1 MGQEIEAL
9 AQYVATARWEDVRTA
24 VQHRTKLVLLDTLG
38 VILAGARCQDV
49 QALRERSACTT
60 AGTGATVLAPG
71 WPQTDPRVAA
81 MLNALAGR
89 AIEMSEGLRGLQSGV
104 HIVPAVLAVGEC
116 RKSTGRQMLEA
127 VLFGYE
133 VAGRLSKGFTPRAL
147 SHPNGQ
153 ISLLAA
159 VAATS
164 RLYGLDA
171 KGLSLA
177 MRIATTALMTPSY
190 TSTAAGGTAL
200 NLPTGMSGV
209 VAALAPEM
217 ALAGYCAQDDA
228 IEEALGKLVGEK
240 FEATDLTEGLGE
252 SWQILDGYFR
262 FYACCNPIYP
272 ALDSL
277 QDVLAVL
284 KPKPEDIE
292 RIDVETFAFATNMCR
307 QDPINYFASKYSFPH
322 AAATLIVRRGL
333 NFSKLDESSLNDPMI
348 SELRHKIYMTE
359 DPGMTALAP
368 RLKPARVKV
377 TLTDGR
383 QATAECDNCKRDSQR
398 TDPEP
403 QIREKFRELAGTI
416 LPSEGVHQIERA
428 VDCCEDWTGVDELL
442 VLLRRHAPN

>member
-1 MGQEIEAL
+1 AGSAAQATPSFAPFAPTRYGKFDKMGKEIEAL
-9 AQYVATARWEDVRTA
+9 ARYAATARWEDVSAA

-49 QALRERSACTT
+49 QALRERLACSTSA
-60 AGTGATVLAPG
+60 GATVLAPG
-71 WPQTDPRVAA
+71 WIRTDPRMAA
-81 MLNALAGR
+81 MLNAVAGR

-116 RKSTGRQMLEA
+116 RNSTGRQMLEA

-209 VAALAPEM
+209 VAAPAPEM

-252 SWQILDGYFR
+252 SWQIMDGYFR

-284 KPKPEDIE
+284 KPKPEVIE
-292 RIDVETFAFATNMCR
+292 RIDVETFSFATNMCR

-322 AAATLIVRRGL
+322 AAATLIV
-333 NFSKLDESSLNDPMI
+333 
-348 SELRHKIYMTE
+348 
-359 DPGMTALAP
+359 
-368 RLKPARVKV
+368 
-377 TLTDGR
+377 
-383 QATAECDNCKRDSQR
+383 
-398 TDPEP
+398 
-403 QIREKFRELAGTI
+403 
-416 LPSEGVHQIERA
+416 
-428 VDCCEDWTGVDELL
+428 
-442 VLLRRHAPN
+442 